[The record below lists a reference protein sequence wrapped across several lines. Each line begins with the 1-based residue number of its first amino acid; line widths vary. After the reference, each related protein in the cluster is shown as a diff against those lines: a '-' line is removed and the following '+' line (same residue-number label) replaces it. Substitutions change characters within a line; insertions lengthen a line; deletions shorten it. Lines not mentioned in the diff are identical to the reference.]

1 MTDVRDAT
9 CVACPAQ
16 RLAVGAFDVSDRPRV
31 ESRYDPDLGYRVDRA
46 SGAPT
51 CVHPYR
57 VGLPPGRYGSAGEPL
72 PTGDERQ
79 PPAPTDED
87 LVLPEDVTLL
97 EAWLIAVVRRA
108 PAPELARALRAAEER
123 AAARFGAGATVAAL
137 RRVLTS

>member
-1 MTDVRDAT
+1 MNDLRDAT

-46 SGAPT
+46 TRTPT

-57 VGLPPGRYGSAGEPL
+57 VGLPPGRYASGEPL
-72 PTGDERQ
+72 PADGDRR
-79 PPAPTDED
+79 PAPTEED
-87 LVLPEDVTLL
+87 LVLPDDVTLL

-123 AAARFGAGATVAAL
+123 AAARFGTAATVDAL
-137 RRVLTS
+137 RRVLAG